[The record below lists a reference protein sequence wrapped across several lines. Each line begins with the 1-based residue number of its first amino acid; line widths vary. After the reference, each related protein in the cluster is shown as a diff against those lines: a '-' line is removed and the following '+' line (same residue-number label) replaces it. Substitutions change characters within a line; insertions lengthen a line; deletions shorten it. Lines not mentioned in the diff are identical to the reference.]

1 MQTQSKLLE
10 MKGIVKKFPG
20 TLAVNLVDFDCI
32 AGEVHC
38 LVGEN
43 GAGKSTLMRLLA
55 GIHQPDSG
63 TIAVNGQEIHLRNYS
78 EARKHGIGIVYQE
91 LSLLPDCTVAE
102 NLFMGIWPRK
112 KSGLVDWQEMYK
124 KTSSILS
131 QIHLDLDP
139 KELINNLPV
148 AVRQMVE
155 IGKVVSQSPS
165 IIIFDEPTASLSKD
179 EVQLLFDIIRNLRS
193 QGKGIIYISHRLA
206 EIFELAD
213 RVTVMKDGKVM
224 ATRPLEEFTEE
235 SLISLMVGRE
245 LKEIFPSKGKIVA
258 NAKMVF
264 SASVQYTP
272 SSAPVSISVR
282 EGEVLG
288 IGGLQGQGQIRLLQ
302 TIFGIGKANQLVVEI
317 NGVPCRIHN
326 QYDAIGKNI
335 ALIPANRTE
344 EGIFQT
350 MSVSDNLSVATLGK
364 RSKLG
369 FISRKQETVA
379 VVEMI
384 KELSIIT
391 ASVHQAAMSLS
402 GGNIQKLVLGKWLL
416 ANPLVL
422 ILLEPTK
429 GVDVGTKQHIYQLIR
444 KLADQG
450 IACVLYTS
458 DMLELIGMSDRVV
471 VMNHDVVT
479 AELTGNSITEENIM
493 RAAVAVVGLGEAYHV

>member
-1 MQTQSKLLE
+1 MQTQTQNKLLE
-10 MKGIVKKFPG
+10 MKGVTKKFTG
-20 TLAVNLVDFDCI
+20 TVAVNLVDFDCI

-43 GAGKSTLMRLLA
+43 GAGKSTLMKILA

-63 TIAVNGQEIHLRNYS
+63 TISINGQEIHLSNYS
-78 EARKHGIGIVYQE
+78 EARKHGIGVVYQE
-91 LSLLPDCTVAE
+91 LSLIPDCTVAE

-112 KSGLVDWQEMYK
+112 KSGLIDWHQLYE

-131 QIHLDLDP
+131 SIHLHLDP
-139 KELINNLPV
+139 KELISGLPV

-155 IGKVVSQSPS
+155 IGKVLSQSPS
-165 IIIFDEPTASLSKD
+165 LIIFDEPTASLSKD

-224 ATRPLEEFTEE
+224 ATKPLEEFTEE

-245 LKEIFPSKGKIVA
+245 LKEIFPSKSKIST
-258 NAKMVF
+258 NAKIVF

-272 SSAPVSISVR
+272 TSPLVSISVR
-282 EGEVLG
+282 QGEVLG

-302 TIFGIGKANQLVVEI
+302 TIFGIGQAYKLLIEI
-317 NGVPCRIHN
+317 NGVPYRIHN
-326 QYDAIGKNI
+326 QYDAIAKNI
-335 ALIPANRTE
+335 ALIPENRTE
-344 EGIFQT
+344 EGVFLT
-350 MSVSDNLSVATLGK
+350 MSVSDNLSVVTLD
-364 RSKLG
+364 RCSKIG
-369 FISRKQETVA
+369 FINRKQEIAA
-379 VVEMI
+379 VSKMI

-391 ASVHQAAMSLS
+391 TSVHQIASSLS

-450 IACVLYTS
+450 IACILYTS
-458 DMLELIGMSDRVV
+458 DMLELIGMSNKVV
-471 VMNHDVVT
+471 VMNHNFIS

-493 RAAVAVVGLGEAYHV
+493 RAAVAVADQGE